1 MTSKVL
7 LAGIFLL
14 CINNTLAQYSEE
26 DWEERDSW
34 MNVTKIFELV
44 EIEEGDLVAD
54 VGCHEG
60 YLSFHLSKRVGEKG
74 KVFAVDVEEYRLDNL
89 KEYMQERKVDNIE
102 VILGDY
108 DNPKLPNGSLDVVIV
123 MDTYHEIDDYME
135 VLGHIK
141 KALKPNGRI
150 LILEKLKE
158 DKRGKSREEQAR
170 GHTLSSKYVK
180 QELKEAGFSIT
191 KEIKDFGDWQENK
204 EKQMWIVVAEPL
216 QMTKKVYPNK
226 Q

>member
-1 MTSKVL
+1 M
-7 LAGIFLL
+7 
-14 CINNTLAQYSEE
+14 AQYSKE
-26 DWEERDSW
+26 DWKERDTW
-34 MNVTKIFELV
+34 MNVAKIFELA
-44 EIEEGDLVAD
+44 EIEKGGQVAD

-60 YLSFHLSKRVGEKG
+60 YLSFHLSKRVGETG

-89 KEYMQERKVDNIE
+89 KEYIQERKVDNIE
-102 VILGDY
+102 VVLGDY
-108 DNPKLPNGSLDVVIV
+108 NNPKLPTGSLDVVIV

-170 GHTLSSKYVK
+170 GHTLASKFVK
-180 QELKEAGFSIT
+180 KELKEAGFTVT
-191 KEIKDFGDWQENK
+191 KEIKDFGDWQENR
-204 EKQMWIVVAEPL
+204 EKQMWIVVAEPV
-216 QMTKKVYPNK
+216 QK
-226 Q
+226 

>member
-1 MTSKVL
+1 MRIRTHL
-7 LAGIFLL
+7 TFLL
-14 CINNTLAQYSEE
+14 LVCLNTLFAQYSQE
-26 DWEERDSW
+26 DWEERDTW
-34 MNVTKIFELV
+34 MNVSELFELAG
-44 EIEEGDLVAD
+44 IEEGNRVAD

-60 YLSFHLSKRVGEKG
+60 YLSFHLSKRVGKNG
-74 KVFAVDVEEYRLDNL
+74 KVFAVDVEEYRLDKL
-89 KEYMQERKVDNIE
+89 KGHMKERDISNIE

-108 DNPKLPNGSLDVVIV
+108 DNPKLPIGSLDAVMV

-135 VLGHIK
+135 VLGHIR

-158 DKRGKSREEQAR
+158 HKRGKSREEQAR

-180 QELKEAGFSIT
+180 EELREAGFTLT
-191 KEIKDFGDWQENK
+191 KEVKDFGDWQENE
-204 EKQMWIVVAEPL
+204 EKQMWIVVAKPI
-216 QMTKKVYPNK
+216 QMVRNRYTKN